1 MFLYNMQKTSPF
13 FFSGNLGMNQRPLFE
28 KNSNKWHRNMKQ
40 VMIDFKFIFPLHSNI
55 FIYILYL
62 QSKLFVAAD

>member
-1 MFLYNMQKTSPF
+1 
-13 FFSGNLGMNQRPLFE
+13 MNQRPLFE

>member
-1 MFLYNMQKTSPF
+1 
-13 FFSGNLGMNQRPLFE
+13 
-28 KNSNKWHRNMKQ
+28 MKQ